1 MVSRNFQNFFQLS
14 LVNSIQVNSPII
26 QVKEFKYKNDTKSV
40 VVLCARKMLGVKIVE
55 SEMKYIFEHKFNS
68 DQYSVDC
75 GGSNDL
81 GNKSDY
87 LYSLSL
93 NGQLCL
99 FQNETKIFQARVRK
113 QLEILIRTWKHQNHL
128 ETHRRHPDCYV
139 SNLTV
144 YHLCFQL
151 NLNPFPSGHSKYAF
165 TFAFGIFAEARFN
178 IYPTKAIHSVKF
190 SSKYFGNH
198 GRITENEIR
207 CTGF

>member
-1 MVSRNFQNFFQLS
+1 MIYGFQKFSKFFFQLS

-55 SEMKYIFEHKFNS
+55 SEMKYIFEHKFNC

-113 QLEILIRTWKHQNHL
+113 QLEIFIRTWKHLNQFETLKNQL
-128 ETHRRHPDCYV
+128 ETPNRV
-139 SNLTV
+139 
-144 YHLCFQL
+144 
-151 NLNPFPSGHSKYAF
+151 G
-165 TFAFGIFAEARFN
+165 
-178 IYPTKAIHSVKF
+178 PTP
-190 SSKYFGNH
+190 
-198 GRITENEIR
+198 
-207 CTGF
+207 